1 MLTDRRFTLLGLLA
15 VLILLVAVVP
25 GPALADRHSHRRKAM
40 APATIPD
47 YTYGDAYAISGLPG
61 LYVTVATADGEQFV
75 IPAPPYDHR
84 TQWGDLESY
93 YNWMTQFRSQNRG
106 NKPTVKDETD
116 YWLSQA
122 MAGLLDLPEAGATPQ
137 PEGTPTPGAAVQYM
151 TFTTSSGE
159 QYVIPTRPFDH
170 SMPWGSEGTY
180 DNWAAQFRAQH
191 DGQDPTPLDE
201 LDYWIGQAKAGLVKA
216 P

>member
-1 MLTDRRFTLLGLLA
+1 MFTDRRFTLLGLLA
-15 VLILLVAVVP
+15 ALILVVASVP

-40 APATIPD
+40 APGTIPD
-47 YTYGDAYAISGLPG
+47 YTYGEAYSISGLPG
-61 LYVTVATADGEQFV
+61 LYVTVTTSEGKNYV

-84 TQWGDLESY
+84 TQWGDLEAY
-93 YNWMTQFRSQNRG
+93 DQWKTQFRSQNRG
-106 NKPTVKDETD
+106 KIPTTEDETD
-116 YWLSQA
+116 YFLSLA
-122 MAGLLDLPEAGATPQ
+122 MAGALTITPTPTPT
-137 PEGTPTPGAAVQYM
+137 PEGTPGPTVHYM
-151 TFTTSSGE
+151 TFTTSDGQ

-191 DGQDPTPLDE
+191 GGQDPTPLDE

-216 P
+216 Q